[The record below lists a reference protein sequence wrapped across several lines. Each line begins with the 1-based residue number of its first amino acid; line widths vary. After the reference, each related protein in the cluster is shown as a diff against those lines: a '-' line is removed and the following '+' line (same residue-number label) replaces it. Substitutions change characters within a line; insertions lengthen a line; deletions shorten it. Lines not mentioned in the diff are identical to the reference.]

1 MYNVISAQKL
11 MRGEKVPWKF
21 PVLAYDFD
29 QKDNQ
34 DKESV
39 SSEASSTTTT
49 SRKTSLMIL
58 MNSPILGQV
67 SRKKLKINLR
77 KCKTKLRLFNAA
89 TATMQ
94 VETGN
99 SLNST

>member
-11 MRGEKVPWKF
+11 MRGVKVQWKF

-49 SRKTSLMIL
+49 SRKTSYD
-58 MNSPILGQV
+58 
-67 SRKKLKINLR
+67 INEWSNTR
-77 KCKTKLRLFNAA
+77 SSKQKKTKDKPKKVQDEAEAF
-89 TATMQ
+89 
-94 VETGN
+94 
-99 SLNST
+99 

>member
-21 PVLAYDFD
+21 PVLVYDFN

-49 SRKTSLMIL
+49 SRKTSYDI
-58 MNSPILGQV
+58 NEWSNTQ
-67 SRKKLKINLR
+67 SSKQKKLKINLR
-77 KCKTKLRLFNAA
+77 KCKTKLRLFNAT
-89 TATMQ
+89 TATTQ

>member
-49 SRKTSLMIL
+49 SRKTSHDI
-58 MNSPILGQV
+58 NERSNTRSSKQ
-67 SRKKLKINLR
+67 KKN
-77 KCKTKLRLFNAA
+77 
-89 TATMQ
+89 
-94 VETGN
+94 
-99 SLNST
+99 

>member
-1 MYNVISAQKL
+1 MYNVISAEKL
-11 MRGEKVPWKF
+11 IRGVKVPWKF

-49 SRKTSLMIL
+49 SRKTSYDI
-58 MNSPILGQV
+58 NEWSNTRSSKQ
-67 SRKKLKINLR
+67 KKLKINLR
-77 KCKTKLRLFNAA
+77 KCKMKLRLFDAA

-94 VETGN
+94 AETWN

>member
-21 PVLAYDFD
+21 PVLVFDFD

-39 SSEASSTTTT
+39 SSEASSITTT
-49 SRKTSLMIL
+49 SRKTYYD
-58 MNSPILGQV
+58 
-67 SRKKLKINLR
+67 INER
-77 KCKTKLRLFNAA
+77 SNTRSSKQKKTKDKPKK
-89 TATMQ
+89 
-94 VETGN
+94 VEDKAEAF
-99 SLNST
+99 

>member
-11 MRGEKVPWKF
+11 IRGVKVLWKF

-49 SRKTSLMIL
+49 SRKTSYDI
-58 MNSPILGQV
+58 NEWSNTRSSKQ
-67 SRKKLKINLR
+67 KKLKINLR
-77 KCKTKLRLFNAA
+77 KCKTKLRLS
-89 TATMQ
+89 MQ
-94 VETGN
+94 PLLLCKRKLGTV
-99 SLNST
+99 

>member
-11 MRGEKVPWKF
+11 IRGVKVPWKF

-49 SRKTSLMIL
+49 SRKTSYDI
-58 MNSPILGQV
+58 NEWSNTRSSKQ
-67 SRKKLKINLR
+67 KKLKINLR
-77 KCKTKLRLFNAA
+77 KCKTKLRLFDAA

-94 VETGN
+94 AETGN

>member
-11 MRGEKVPWKF
+11 MRGVKVLWKF
-21 PVLAYDFD
+21 PVLMYDFD

-49 SRKTSLMIL
+49 SRKTSYD
-58 MNSPILGQV
+58 
-67 SRKKLKINLR
+67 INEWSNTQSS
-77 KCKTKLRLFNAA
+77 KQKKTKDKPKKV
-89 TATMQ
+89 Q
-94 VETGN
+94 DETEAF
-99 SLNST
+99 

>member
-11 MRGEKVPWKF
+11 MRGVKVLWKF

-39 SSEASSTTTT
+39 SSEASSTATT
-49 SRKTSLMIL
+49 SRKTSYD
-58 MNSPILGQV
+58 
-67 SRKKLKINLR
+67 IN
-77 KCKTKLRLFNAA
+77 
-89 TATMQ
+89 
-94 VETGN
+94 E
-99 SLNST
+99 

>member
-21 PVLAYDFD
+21 PVLAFDFD

-39 SSEASSTTTT
+39 SSEASSITTHFQ
-49 SRKTSLMIL
+49 KDLL
-58 MNSPILGQV
+58 
-67 SRKKLKINLR
+67 
-77 KCKTKLRLFNAA
+77 
-89 TATMQ
+89 
-94 VETGN
+94 
-99 SLNST
+99 

>member
-11 MRGEKVPWKF
+11 MRGEKVPWNF
-21 PVLAYDFD
+21 PVLTFDFD

-39 SSEASSTTTT
+39 SSEASSITTT
-49 SRKTSLMIL
+49 SRKTSYDI
-58 MNSPILGQV
+58 NEQSNTWSSKQ
-67 SRKKLKINLR
+67 KKLKINL
-77 KCKTKLRLFNAA
+77 KKYKTKLMLFDAP
-89 TATMQ
+89 TATTQ
-94 VETGN
+94 AETGN